1 MEAQPALKRK
11 RVDGASAVRDPN
23 FYFEDGNI
31 VLSAKDPEDCVVYFR
46 LHRSIVSK
54 HSPVFADMFTL
65 PPPASAEQY
74 DGVPLVEM
82 AGDSA
87 ETLRSLIALLYDP
100 QCITTILNGEDFA
113 TRMYEPVVLARKYQI
128 DWIRKMVAS
137 HLKNQWTLTL
147 VGWDRVAN
155 SEVSDAL
162 ASEDGYWKPDDSLKL
177 PRLPEPVTA
186 IRLAREC
193 DVPEV
198 LPLAFLHLLRQRV
211 DINSESDDDTDD
223 EDDLH
228 ARVWQVPE
236 RQLLTTADLE
246 RLILAR
252 ERIGRW
258 FANRRDTHWQ
268 QDLEQCKLDGFAD
281 CHLTILRIQCAIAT
295 SVARDGN
302 VLAASQWILQNGGP
316 TAGVCPGCR
325 TGFRDEIRDMR
336 ETFFDRLRTFFS
348 L

>member
-1 MEAQPALKRK
+1 METQPASKRK

-31 VLSAKDPEDCVVYFR
+31 VLSAKEFEDCVVYFR
-46 LHRSIVSK
+46 LHRSIISK
-54 HSPVFADMFTL
+54 HSPVFADMFEL
-65 PPPASAEQY
+65 PPHPSAEQY

-113 TRMYEPVVLARKYQI
+113 TRMYDPVVLARKYQI
-128 DWIRKMVAS
+128 DWIRTMVAS
-137 HLKNQWTLTL
+137 HLKSQWILTL

-162 ASEDGYWKPDDSLKL
+162 AREDRESTKADDSLKL

-186 IRLAREC
+186 IRLAHEC

-198 LPLAFLHLLRQRV
+198 LPMAFLHLLRQRV
-211 DINSESDDDTDD
+211 DTYSDDETDD
-223 EDDLH
+223 EDDQH

-258 FANRRDTHWQ
+258 FANRRDTRWQ
-268 QDLEQCKLDGFAD
+268 QNLEQCRLDGFAD
-281 CHLTILRIQCAIAT
+281 CHLSVMRIRCAIAT

-302 VLAASQWILQNGGP
+302 VLAASQWILQHGGP
-316 TAGVCPGCR
+316 TAGICPDCR
-325 TGFRDEIRDMR
+325 TGFREEIEEMR
-336 ETFFDRLRTFFS
+336 EIFFEKLSTFFS